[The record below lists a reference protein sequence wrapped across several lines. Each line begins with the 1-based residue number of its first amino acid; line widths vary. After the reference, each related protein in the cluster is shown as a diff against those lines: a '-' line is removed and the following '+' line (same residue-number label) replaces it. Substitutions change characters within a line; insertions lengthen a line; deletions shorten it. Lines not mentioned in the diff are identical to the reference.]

1 MIPPYFVFFRA
12 RLSLHSRKPRINAAI
27 KRQRIVSS
35 RLIHGQI
42 HIAPS
47 HPSEDHSANPSI
59 DYYYKLISYSSH
71 SLFHA
76 LPTSISV
83 QGAQPSHRQA
93 MDTIY
98 EKAGKRLKELRSQ
111 QGWTQQQLA
120 EKASISVAFLSFIEQ
135 GRRKGS
141 LQTYANLSKA
151 LGLELSELLR
161 SDKAGKPALSELP
174 QAFPGLSVAES
185 QTMLKLVKKMK
196 R

>member
-1 MIPPYFVFFRA
+1 
-12 RLSLHSRKPRINAAI
+12 
-27 KRQRIVSS
+27 
-35 RLIHGQI
+35 
-42 HIAPS
+42 
-47 HPSEDHSANPSI
+47 
-59 DYYYKLISYSSH
+59 
-71 SLFHA
+71 
-76 LPTSISV
+76 
-83 QGAQPSHRQA
+83 

-151 LGLELSELLR
+151 LGLELSEL
-161 SDKAGKPALSELP
+161 P

-185 QTMLKLVKKMK
+185 QTMLRLVKKMK